1 MKILVSLL
9 GWVPI
14 VGTSIKLAY
23 VGNLVREAIQHKLAS
38 QEMNSEKADKGEEYF
53 EELAGD
59 FYDEHLKLYVD
70 ELGLPDFSTNKAKD
84 KALTMIADKLKEK
97 YSSRVHS

>member
-23 VGNLVREAIQHKLAS
+23 VGNLVNEAILHKLAS
-38 QEMNSEKADKGEEYF
+38 QEMNSEKADKGAEYF

-70 ELGLPDFSTNKAKD
+70 ELGLPDFATNKAKD